1 MTWFDGPELAQG
13 DPVADYEIPAEL
25 HYTRE
30 DEWCRVEGNRVVIGV
45 TDYAQQ
51 QLGDIVFVELP
62 AVGTAI
68 ERGEPF
74 GVIESVKAVS
84 DLYAPV
90 TGEVVEVNADLGDRP
105 EQVNEDC
112 YGDGWLIAVA
122 VSDDADLSEHL
133 DAATYRRHV
142 EERGQE

>member
-1 MTWFDGPELAQG
+1 M
-13 DPVADYEIPAEL
+13 ADYEIPAEL

-30 DEWCRVEGNRVVIGV
+30 DEWCRLEGNRIVIGV

-90 TGEVVEVNADLGDRP
+90 SGEVVEVNADLGDRP

-112 YGDGWLIAVA
+112 YGDGWMIAVV
-122 VSDDADLSEHL
+122 VSDGSDLSEHL
-133 DAATYRRHV
+133 DAASYRRHV